1 MIYIIQDEKCRI
13 KIGFSKSEQGAK
25 RRLSAMKT
33 GNPGNLRLK
42 HVFDGSV
49 THERA
54 LHRLFKKY
62 RVAGEWFFSEDPCD
76 AWYYHA
82 STYLKMDGPKLLDM
96 DISEI
101 DHFAFCPGLNPPGVP
116 VLNLRTAA

>member
-1 MIYIIQDEKCRI
+1 MIYIIQDEKWRI
-13 KIGFSKSEQGAK
+13 KIGFSRSARGAK

-42 HVFDGSV
+42 CVFEG
-49 THERA
+49 TMAQERA

-62 RVAGEWFFSEDPCD
+62 RIAGEWFFSEDPYD
-76 AWYYHA
+76 FWYYYA
-82 STYLKMDGPKLLDM
+82 STYLEMDGPKLLGM

-101 DHFAFCPGLNPPGVP
+101 GHFAFCPGLNPPSVP
-116 VLNLRTAA
+116 VLNLRAIA